1 MSSSDRV
8 PSASVYE
15 AAAPSPYYPV
25 LPPPVGYDPGAM
37 TTLRDRAL
45 YERDLDRLYH
55 INKEERDG
63 AIASQGAIEK
73 ELFATKGVMQGV
85 LAEKEQV
92 EDTLHQVKDAGEQL
106 KRQFELAL
114 CTSVA
119 ERKEYETTVAT
130 MHAEREAERAAAAS
144 RLGCTVEEYQSKVAV
159 LTKEY
164 ETQLSSQKEKYE
176 TRLSIT
182 ISDHESK
189 RKQLSSA
196 LAEAHAIRKE
206 REIELDM
213 LRILMRELEEQHKAR
228 ESTLLFELSSAKKA
242 CERLELEKAEAE
254 KKVHKVIEESE
265 TMRKVFESALGE
277 ADAVTKMLRDQ
288 LEVVRKTMQEQAQ
301 ASGRE
306 IFQLTEELDASQ
318 SHTDRIKLAKYRSET
333 SLEEDLAQ
341 SQAATE
347 MENLEKS
354 AVSDKLSESISEGQ
368 RLRTALQASL
378 KESGVLRVEL
388 DSAERRAES
397 IQREAEVRIDSVQR
411 EKVHMTRQLRD
422 ELSATKQEVNTVN
435 REKELVD
442 VKLRKAT
449 DDVSQARYELGSVS
463 KEANALRS
471 ERDDTERL
479 LEVMDSRVD
488 DVRKGHGGILSDFDH
503 HYGTL
508 TSTMLDSSR
517 ERVVS

>member
-1 MSSSDRV
+1 MGAQHLFDMSSSDRV

-130 MHAEREAERAAAAS
+130 MHAERAADAS

-164 ETQLSSQKEKYE
+164 ETQ
-176 TRLSIT
+176 
-182 ISDHESK
+182 
-189 RKQLSSA
+189 
-196 LAEAHAIRKE
+196 
-206 REIELDM
+206 
-213 LRILMRELEEQHKAR
+213 
-228 ESTLLFELSSAKKA
+228 
-242 CERLELEKAEAE
+242 
-254 KKVHKVIEESE
+254 
-265 TMRKVFESALGE
+265 
-277 ADAVTKMLRDQ
+277 
-288 LEVVRKTMQEQAQ
+288 
-301 ASGRE
+301 
-306 IFQLTEELDASQ
+306 
-318 SHTDRIKLAKYRSET
+318 RSET

-388 DSAERRAES
+388 DSAE
-397 IQREAEVRIDSVQR
+397 
-411 EKVHMTRQLRD
+411 
-422 ELSATKQEVNTVN
+422 
-435 REKELVD
+435 
-442 VKLRKAT
+442 
-449 DDVSQARYELGSVS
+449 
-463 KEANALRS
+463 
-471 ERDDTERL
+471 
-479 LEVMDSRVD
+479 
-488 DVRKGHGGILSDFDH
+488 
-503 HYGTL
+503 
-508 TSTMLDSSR
+508 
-517 ERVVS
+517 

>member
-130 MHAEREAERAAAAS
+130 MHAEREQERASAAA
-144 RLGCTVEEYQSKVAV
+144 RHQVTVEEYQSKIAV
-159 LTKEY
+159 LTKEF
-164 ETQLSSQKEKYE
+164 ETQLASQQERYESRIAIMTDDFNSKLHNTIREHETTLATQKELDA

-182 ISDHESK
+182 ISD
-189 RKQLSSA
+189 
-196 LAEAHAIRKE
+196 AEAHAIRKE
-206 REIELDM
+206 REMELDR
-213 LRILMRELEEQHKAR
+213 LRLLMRELEEQHKAR

-254 KKVHKVIEESE
+254 RKVHKVIEESE
-265 TMRKVFESALGE
+265 
-277 ADAVTKMLRDQ
+277 
-288 LEVVRKTMQEQAQ
+288 
-301 ASGRE
+301 
-306 IFQLTEELDASQ
+306 
-318 SHTDRIKLAKYRSET
+318 
-333 SLEEDLAQ
+333 
-341 SQAATE
+341 
-347 MENLEKS
+347 
-354 AVSDKLSESISEGQ
+354 
-368 RLRTALQASL
+368 
-378 KESGVLRVEL
+378 
-388 DSAERRAES
+388 
-397 IQREAEVRIDSVQR
+397 
-411 EKVHMTRQLRD
+411 
-422 ELSATKQEVNTVN
+422 
-435 REKELVD
+435 
-442 VKLRKAT
+442 
-449 DDVSQARYELGSVS
+449 
-463 KEANALRS
+463 
-471 ERDDTERL
+471 
-479 LEVMDSRVD
+479 
-488 DVRKGHGGILSDFDH
+488 
-503 HYGTL
+503 
-508 TSTMLDSSR
+508 
-517 ERVVS
+517 

>member
-130 MHAEREAERAAAAS
+130 MHAEREAERAAVAS

-164 ETQLSSQKEKYE
+164 ETQLSSQQERYE
-176 TRLSIT
+176 TRIT
-182 ISDHESK
+182 VLNNDHASK
-189 RKQLSSA
+189 LQNT
-196 LAEAHAIRKE
+196 
-206 REIELDM
+206 
-213 LRILMRELEEQHKAR
+213 IL
-228 ESTLLFELSSAKKA
+228 
-242 CERLELEKAEAE
+242 
-254 KKVHKVIEESE
+254 
-265 TMRKVFESALGE
+265 
-277 ADAVTKMLRDQ
+277 
-288 LEVVRKTMQEQAQ
+288 
-301 ASGRE
+301 
-306 IFQLTEELDASQ
+306 
-318 SHTDRIKLAKYRSET
+318 
-333 SLEEDLAQ
+333 
-341 SQAATE
+341 
-347 MENLEKS
+347 
-354 AVSDKLSESISEGQ
+354 
-368 RLRTALQASL
+368 
-378 KESGVLRVEL
+378 
-388 DSAERRAES
+388 
-397 IQREAEVRIDSVQR
+397 
-411 EKVHMTRQLRD
+411 
-422 ELSATKQEVNTVN
+422 
-435 REKELVD
+435 
-442 VKLRKAT
+442 
-449 DDVSQARYELGSVS
+449 
-463 KEANALRS
+463 
-471 ERDDTERL
+471 
-479 LEVMDSRVD
+479 
-488 DVRKGHGGILSDFDH
+488 
-503 HYGTL
+503 
-508 TSTMLDSSR
+508 
-517 ERVVS
+517 

>member
-1 MSSSDRV
+1 MGTAFVRAMSSSDRV

-92 EDTLHQVKDAGEQL
+92 EDAGEQL

-130 MHAEREAERAAAAS
+130 MHAERAAAAS

-164 ETQLSSQKEKYE
+164 ETQLSSQQERYETRITVLNNDHASKLQNTILEHETLLSTQKEKYE

-206 REIELDM
+206 REIELDR

-228 ESTLLFELSSAKKA
+228 
-242 CERLELEKAEAE
+242 
-254 KKVHKVIEESE
+254 
-265 TMRKVFESALGE
+265 
-277 ADAVTKMLRDQ
+277 
-288 LEVVRKTMQEQAQ
+288 
-301 ASGRE
+301 
-306 IFQLTEELDASQ
+306 
-318 SHTDRIKLAKYRSET
+318 
-333 SLEEDLAQ
+333 
-341 SQAATE
+341 
-347 MENLEKS
+347 
-354 AVSDKLSESISEGQ
+354 
-368 RLRTALQASL
+368 
-378 KESGVLRVEL
+378 
-388 DSAERRAES
+388 
-397 IQREAEVRIDSVQR
+397 
-411 EKVHMTRQLRD
+411 
-422 ELSATKQEVNTVN
+422 
-435 REKELVD
+435 
-442 VKLRKAT
+442 
-449 DDVSQARYELGSVS
+449 
-463 KEANALRS
+463 
-471 ERDDTERL
+471 
-479 LEVMDSRVD
+479 
-488 DVRKGHGGILSDFDH
+488 
-503 HYGTL
+503 
-508 TSTMLDSSR
+508 
-517 ERVVS
+517 

>member
-1 MSSSDRV
+1 MGTAFVRAMSSSDRV
-8 PSASVYE
+8 PSASIYE

-164 ETQLSSQKEKYE
+164 ETQP
-176 TRLSIT
+176 
-182 ISDHESK
+182 
-189 RKQLSSA
+189 
-196 LAEAHAIRKE
+196 
-206 REIELDM
+206 
-213 LRILMRELEEQHKAR
+213 
-228 ESTLLFELSSAKKA
+228 
-242 CERLELEKAEAE
+242 
-254 KKVHKVIEESE
+254 
-265 TMRKVFESALGE
+265 
-277 ADAVTKMLRDQ
+277 
-288 LEVVRKTMQEQAQ
+288 
-301 ASGRE
+301 
-306 IFQLTEELDASQ
+306 
-318 SHTDRIKLAKYRSET
+318 
-333 SLEEDLAQ
+333 
-341 SQAATE
+341 
-347 MENLEKS
+347 
-354 AVSDKLSESISEGQ
+354 
-368 RLRTALQASL
+368 
-378 KESGVLRVEL
+378 
-388 DSAERRAES
+388 
-397 IQREAEVRIDSVQR
+397 
-411 EKVHMTRQLRD
+411 
-422 ELSATKQEVNTVN
+422 
-435 REKELVD
+435 
-442 VKLRKAT
+442 
-449 DDVSQARYELGSVS
+449 
-463 KEANALRS
+463 
-471 ERDDTERL
+471 
-479 LEVMDSRVD
+479 
-488 DVRKGHGGILSDFDH
+488 
-503 HYGTL
+503 
-508 TSTMLDSSR
+508 STMLDSSR